1 MLKLSPIPSPF
12 WRPLLEI
19 KVFIMT
25 TQLVSIGN
33 NQIPLV
39 MYRDQPVVTFAMID
53 QVHQR
58 PEGTARKRFAEN
70 RERFTEGRH
79 YYLVDYKGLSVLR
92 TEFPGVFGANAPQA
106 MLVTERGYLK
116 LVKTFSD
123 DLAWDVQ
130 DQLIDGYFRAKPL
143 TPTSDLDAMLQQHA
157 VIGLALM
164 EMKAQREAVQ
174 VIQQDM
180 AEVRTDIADIKAA
193 LPSPKTHTTIRAFA
207 AIHNIRLNPKTS
219 QRLGK
224 RCAHL
229 ALQIGRAINHIP
241 DDLYGTVNAYP
252 MDLVEQVFADEL
264 GNQEAA

>member
-1 MLKLSPIPSPF
+1 
-12 WRPLLEI
+12 
-19 KVFIMT
+19 MT

-33 NQIPLV
+33 SQIPLV
-39 MYRDQPVVTFAMID
+39 IYRDQPVVTFAMID
-53 QVHQR
+53 KVHGKS
-58 PEGTARKRFAEN
+58 EGQARVNFSKN
-70 RERFTEGRH
+70 RERFIEGRH
-79 YYLVDYKGLSVLR
+79 YYLVDYSQKNLLDTFGIEVPPRGLTLI
-92 TEFPGVFGANAPQA
+92 TEH
-106 MLVTERGYLK
+106 GYLK

-130 DQLIDGYFRAKPL
+130 DQLIDGYFRAKTL
-143 TPTSDLDAMLQQHA
+143 TAGAAQHQDLDYWIQQNQMMLA
-157 VIGLALM
+157 SLM
-164 EMKAQREAVQ
+164 EAKAQREAIT
-174 VIQQDM
+174 VIQQDV
-180 AEVRTDIADIKAA
+180 AEVKTDLADIKAA

-207 AIHNIRLNPKTS
+207 AIHNIRLNPKTA

-229 ALQIGRAINHIP
+229 ALQAGMAINHVP

>member
-1 MLKLSPIPSPF
+1 
-12 WRPLLEI
+12 
-19 KVFIMT
+19 MT
-25 TQLVSIGN
+25 TQLVTIGN
-33 NQIPLV
+33 AEIPLV
-39 MYRDQPVVTFAMID
+39 TYRDQPVVTFAMID

-70 RERFTEGRH
+70 RERFTEGQH

-106 MLVTERGYLK
+106 MLITERGYLK

-130 DQLIDGYFRAKPL
+130 DQLIDGYFRAKAM
-143 TPTSDLDAMLQQHA
+143 TAGTAQHQDLDYWIQQNQMMM
-157 VIGLALM
+157 VSLM
-164 EMKAQREAVQ
+164 EAKAQREAIT
-174 VIQQDM
+174 VIQQDV
-180 AEVRTDIADIKAA
+180 AEVKTDIAEIKAA
-193 LPSPKTHTTIRAFA
+193 LPSSKTHTTIRAFA
-207 AIHNIRLNPKTS
+207 AIHNIRLNPKTAV
-219 QRLGK
+219 RLGK

-229 ALQIGRAINHIP
+229 AMQTGRAINHIP

>member
-1 MLKLSPIPSPF
+1 
-12 WRPLLEI
+12 
-19 KVFIMT
+19 MT
-25 TQLVSIGN
+25 TQLVTIGSTE
-33 NQIPLV
+33 IPLV
-39 MYRDQPVVTFAMID
+39 SYQNQPVVTFAMID
-53 QVHQR
+53 KVHQR
-58 PEGTARKRFAEN
+58 PEGTASRAFRSN
-70 RERFTEGRH
+70 RERFTEEKH
-79 YYLVDYKGLSVLR
+79 FYLIDSKGLDVLR
-92 TEFPGVFGANAPQA
+92 REFPGVFGANAPQA
-106 MLVTERGYLK
+106 MLITERGYLK

-130 DQLIDGYFRAKPL
+130 DQLIDGYFRAKTL
-143 TPTSDLDAMLQQHA
+143 TPVSDIDAMLQQHA
-157 VIGLALM
+157 MIGRALV

-180 AEVRTDIADIKAA
+180 TTVKSDIAEIKAA
-193 LPSPKTHTTIRAFA
+193 LPSSKTHTTIRAFA
-207 AIHNIRLNPKTS
+207 AIHNIRLNPKTA

-229 ALQIGRAINHIP
+229 ALQTGRAINHIP

>member
-1 MLKLSPIPSPF
+1 
-12 WRPLLEI
+12 
-19 KVFIMT
+19 MT
-25 TQLVSIGN
+25 TQLISIGN

-39 MYRDQPVVTFAMID
+39 MYRDQPVVTLAMID

-58 PEGTARKRFAEN
+58 PEGTASRNFRSN
-70 RERFTEGRH
+70 RERFTEGQH
-79 YYLVDYKGLSVLR
+79 YYLIDYKGLDVLR
-92 TEFPGVFGANAPQA
+92 REFPGVFGANAPQA
-106 MLVTERGYLK
+106 MLITERGYLK

-130 DQLIDGYFRAKPL
+130 DQLIDGYFRAKTL
-143 TPTSDLDAMLQQHA
+143 APTSDIDAMLQQHA
-157 VIGLALM
+157 MIGRALV

-180 AEVRTDIADIKAA
+180 TTVKSDIAEIKAA
-193 LPSPKTHTTIRAFA
+193 LPSSKTHTTIRAFA
-207 AIHNIRLNPKTS
+207 AIHNIRLNPKTA

-229 ALQIGRAINHIP
+229 ALQTGRAINHIP

-264 GNQEAA
+264 DNQEVA

>member
-1 MLKLSPIPSPF
+1 
-12 WRPLLEI
+12 
-19 KVFIMT
+19 MT
-25 TQLVSIGN
+25 TQLVSVGN

-39 MYRDQPVVTFAMID
+39 TYRDQPVVTFAMID

-58 PEGTARKRFAEN
+58 PEGTAKRSFGSN
-70 RERFTEGRH
+70 RERFAEGMHFYR
-79 YYLVDYKGLSVLR
+79 VDSKGLDVLR

-106 MLVTERGYLK
+106 MLITERGYLK

-130 DQLIDGYFRAKPL
+130 DQLIDGYFRAKTL
-143 TPTSDLDAMLQQHA
+143 APTSDIDAMLQQHA
-157 VIGLALM
+157 MIGRALV

-180 AEVRTDIADIKAA
+180 TTVKSDIAEIKAA
-193 LPSPKTHTTIRAFA
+193 LPSSKTHTTIRAFA
-207 AIHNIRLNPKTS
+207 AIHNIRLNPKTA

-229 ALQIGRAINHIP
+229 ALQTGRAINHIP

-264 GNQEAA
+264 DNQEVA

>member
-1 MLKLSPIPSPF
+1 
-12 WRPLLEI
+12 
-19 KVFIMT
+19 MT
-25 TQLVSIGN
+25 TQLVSVGN
-33 NQIPLV
+33 SQIPLV
-39 MYRDQPVVTFAMID
+39 QYQGQPVVTFAMID

-70 RERFTEGRH
+70 RERFIEERH
-79 YYLVDYKGLSVLR
+79 YYLVDSKGLSVLR

-106 MLVTERGYLK
+106 MLITERGYLK

-130 DQLIDGYFRAKPL
+130 DQLIDGYFRAKTAVAPA
-143 TPTSDLDAMLQQHA
+143 TTDLDMLLQQHA
-157 VIGLALM
+157 LMGRALV
-164 EMKAQREAVQ
+164 EMRAQRETLAV
-174 VIQQDM
+174 VQQDM
-180 AEVRTDIADIKAA
+180 TEVKTDIAEIKAA
-193 LPSPKTHTTIRAFA
+193 LPSSKTHTTIRAFA
-207 AIHNIRLNPKTS
+207 AIHNIRLNPKTA

-229 ALQIGRAINHIP
+229 ALQTGRAINHIP

>member
-1 MLKLSPIPSPF
+1 
-12 WRPLLEI
+12 
-19 KVFIMT
+19 MT
-25 TQLVSIGN
+25 TQLVSVGN

-39 MYRDQPVVTFAMID
+39 TYRDQPVVTFAMID

-58 PEGTARKRFAEN
+58 PEGTAKRSFGSN
-70 RERFTEGRH
+70 RERFAEGMHFYR
-79 YYLVDYKGLSVLR
+79 VDSKGLDVLR

-106 MLVTERGYLK
+106 MLITERGYLK

-130 DQLIDGYFRAKPL
+130 DQLIDGYFRAKTL
-143 TPTSDLDAMLQQHA
+143 APTSDIDAMLQQHA
-157 VIGLALM
+157 MIGRALV

-180 AEVRTDIADIKAA
+180 TTVKSDIAEIKAA
-193 LPSPKTHTTIRAFA
+193 LPSSKTHTTIRAFA
-207 AIHNIRLNPKTS
+207 AIHNIRLNPKTAV
-219 QRLGK
+219 RLGK

-229 ALQIGRAINHIP
+229 AMQTGRAINHIP